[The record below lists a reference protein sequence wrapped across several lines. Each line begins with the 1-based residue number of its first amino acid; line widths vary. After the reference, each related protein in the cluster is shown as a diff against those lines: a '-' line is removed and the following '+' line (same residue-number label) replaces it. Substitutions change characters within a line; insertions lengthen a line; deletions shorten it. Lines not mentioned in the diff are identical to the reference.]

1 MIISFCETLKNLSR
15 NFKDSSKSWT
25 NHIQMMLILA
35 LIRGSNSAFLASIT
49 WHWFNEVKNQGEPF
63 LLNMHS
69 AVKHLPI
76 FWNNVNEFFFMLQGV
91 LAHRV
96 FVKLLSCIC
105 KWIGLRL
112 SNELLFIIIGQGAAK
127 MWPVTKL
134 EVWKISDILDSS
146 KIIFLA

>member
-49 WHWFNEVKNQGEPF
+49 CHWFNEVKNQGEPF

-76 FWNNVNEFFFMLQGV
+76 FWNNVNEFFFKLQGV

-105 KWIGLRL
+105 KWIGLRAFKWAAIHYHR
-112 SNELLFIIIGQGAAK
+112 SRGCKNVTRHKIGVLK
-127 MWPVTKL
+127 N
-134 EVWKISDILDSS
+134 I
-146 KIIFLA
+146 